1 MRASVL
7 MNPANTNVNADA
19 GCQNENSTE
28 NPRFLQPESGENLG
42 VSSEH
47 SAHVSVTG
55 ELLGYARVST
65 TAQDPT
71 RQIEGLTAA
80 GCSRI
85 FTDHGVSGRKTS
97 RPEFDRMLDVAR
109 AGDTI
114 VCVELSRLGRN
125 TGAVV
130 ALVEDLDERR
140 IGLKIL
146 NIGLD
151 SSTPTGRLLVSILAA
166 VSQLEV
172 DLLSERVRDGLAS
185 ARRQGRIG
193 GRKPALNPEQ
203 RTEAL
208 RLHEDGRSHSE
219 IARLFGC
226 SPRTVYR
233 IAAESSDDGCCVP
246 TAAP

>member
-1 MRASVL
+1 MTRNQVT
-7 MNPANTNVNADA
+7 NTNVNADSR
-19 GCQNENSTE
+19 CQSEDFPE
-28 NPRFLQPESGENLG
+28 NPLISQPKSGENLG
-42 VSSEH
+42 VSSEP
-47 SAHVSVTG
+47 SSYVSVIG

-65 TAQDPT
+65 TTQDPT
-71 RQIEGLTAA
+71 RQIEALTTA

-85 FTDHGVSGRKTS
+85 FTDHGVSGRKVS
-97 RPEFDRMLDVAR
+97 RPESDRMLDVAR
-109 AGDTI
+109 HGDTI
-114 VCVELSRLGRN
+114 ICVELSRLGRN
-125 TGAVV
+125 TSAV
-130 ALVEDLDERR
+130 LKLIEDLDDRH
-140 IGLKIL
+140 IGLRVL

-151 SSTPTGRLLVSILAA
+151 TSTPTGRLLVSILAA

-193 GRKPALNPEQ
+193 GRKFALNPEQ
-203 RTEAL
+203 RAEAL

-233 IAAESSDDGCCVP
+233 IVARRSSGE
-246 TAAP
+246 